1 LNTMSPA
8 TISPSHMGPR
18 QRQRGS
24 DTPPMKSQS
33 EQNRLRNEDSKVR
46 RGAEIIRQQI
56 QQKLDDDD
64 AFRKQEKRAELA
76 RAKELRNRVASILK
90 TTNSLVEDNKDP
102 EQMHAELKWK
112 HAVGDGDGSHET
124 TCSTTGSSDDEEGG
138 KPFWGP
144 AGEKRRAALYDGAVD
159 LISKG
164 RKTLQFQEKEPTQL
178 SRRETGA
185 ELFCPVRCMAEMSER
200 GTPFHEEI
208 EQWSGNPEF
217 PPAPPDED
225 SPITFIGRGKSLRAK
240 MVTYLVE
247 PFGSDGEDFSASD
260 GFSDDFD
267 VDATDFHSTS
277 TTTTSYLPPT
287 LQQNR
292 DEAKVTRSERLNV
305 IQEYESVYPMSST
318 ELRQSLPTQEKR
330 QPAVVTPTAAALGAS
345 VASVATTTDLAVP
358 SPISKENFALRKDP
372 AYQHAQ
378 NAGFLWQSLVG
389 QQIRFPRQWWG
400 EAQTPPMGAQGD
412 AKWQYVGRYKVQSNK
427 SLNKM
432 VDSRVAPGRLLLHIV
447 VQDLMTWKPVQD
459 VVIGC
464 FHPNARGI
472 RETKNADPK
481 EERNRDIWLAVRRR
495 SDAVSAVDSL
505 LMVGKPWEASNNAS
519 PLGPRTRVA
528 NNNVRAVFGE
538 EPPVETV
545 FALESDLYQQ
555 LSNVSPGS
563 SAPLALLNAYVLG

>member
-1 LNTMSPA
+1 M
-8 TISPSHMGPR
+8 
-18 QRQRGS
+18 
-24 DTPPMKSQS
+24 PPMKSQP
-33 EQNRLRNEDSKVR
+33 EQTRLRNEDSKVR

-56 QQKLDDDD
+56 QQQLDDDD
-64 AFRKQEKRAELA
+64 AYQKQEKRAEVA

-90 TTNSLVEDNKDP
+90 TTNSLVEDKKDP

-112 HAVGDGDGSHET
+112 HAVGDGDDSRET
-124 TCSTTGSSDDEEGG
+124 SCSTTGSLDDEEGG

-164 RKTLQFQEKEPTQL
+164 RKTLQFQDKKESTQL
-178 SRRETGA
+178 SRRRETSS
-185 ELFCPVRCMAEMSER
+185 ELLCPTRCMAEMAE
-200 GTPFHEEI
+200 GGIPFHEEI
-208 EQWSGNPEF
+208 EQWSGNSEF
-217 PPAPPDED
+217 PPPPADEN
-225 SPITFIGRGKSLRAK
+225 SPVTFIGRGKSLRAK

-247 PFGSDGEDFSASD
+247 PFGSDGEDYETNFSESD
-260 GFSDDFD
+260 GYSDDFD
-267 VDATDFHSTS
+267 VDETAFYSTS
-277 TTTTSYLPPT
+277 TTTASYLPPT
-287 LQQNR
+287 LQQIR
-292 DEAKVTRSERLNV
+292 DEAKVKRSERLNL
-305 IQEYESVYPMSST
+305 IQEYENVHPMSSA
-318 ELRQSLPTQEKR
+318 EVRQSPPTLPIQRERKAALHT
-330 QPAVVTPTAAALGAS
+330 ATATAAALG
-345 VASVATTTDLAVP
+345 ASVATTTDLAVP
-358 SPISKENFALRKDP
+358 SPISKENFALRRDP

-400 EAQTPPMGAQGD
+400 EARTPPMGANGD
-412 AKWQYVGRYKVQSNK
+412 SKWQYVGRYKVKSNRP
-427 SLNKM
+427 LNKM
-432 VDSRVAPGRLLLHIV
+432 VQSRVAPGRILLHIV

-472 RETKNADPK
+472 REAKNADPK

-528 NNNVRAVFGE
+528 NNNVKAVFGE

-555 LSNVSPGS
+555 LSNISPGS